1 MSGVGDE
8 QVALVWRVA
17 QEAVRNAIRHAGAT
31 HLDVRVRGTADRVL
45 LEVSDDGSGFR
56 PDAQPD
62 PTRFGLRG
70 LQSLVADSGGRLEV
84 RSLPGQG
91 TTVLLEVER

>member
-1 MSGVGDE
+1 M
-8 QVALVWRVA
+8 L
-17 QEAVRNAIRHAGAT
+17 
-31 HLDVRVRGTADRVL
+31 VRGSADRVV
-45 LEVSDDGSGFR
+45 LEVTDDGVGFR
-56 PDAQPD
+56 PDAPAD

-91 TTVLLEVER
+91 TTVRLEVER